1 MSAVVMVVD
10 VVFVIVS
17 REGCHGYR
25 RRTPVVEVAI
35 DVVVIIVLNSIV
47 LVAWF
52 SRQCR
57 LLYGDKNG
65 QVQWRLAGLLG

>member
-1 MSAVVMVVD
+1 MSAVVIV

-35 DVVVIIVLNSIV
+35 DVVVIVVLNSIV
-47 LVAWF
+47 LVALPPVSLRRRRGCGGSAVF
-52 SRQCR
+52 CT
-57 LLYGDKNG
+57 GTNDG
-65 QVQWRLAGLLG
+65 

>member
-1 MSAVVMVVD
+1 MSAVVMVIV

-35 DVVVIIVLNSIV
+35 DVVVIVVLNFIF
-47 LVAWF
+47 LVALPPV
-52 SRQCR
+52 SLRRRRGSCGCR
-57 LLYGDKNG
+57 RRTPAVG
-65 QVQWRLAGLLG
+65 VT